1 MSDRIVS
8 VLRPGLRDRAF
19 VNYVQILFSY
29 EEVLCSLLLGSHE
42 ATGERMRLFIL
53 AVAALAVTS
62 TASAQV
68 YVHGYTTKNGTY
80 VAPHYRSSPD
90 GNPYNNYSTVG
101 NVNPYT
107 GQAGTKNP
115 YGSSGSSNSSYG
127 SYSNRNSSS
136 SSNSNNSSS
145 QNCLY
150 YTPC

>member
-1 MSDRIVS
+1 
-8 VLRPGLRDRAF
+8 
-19 VNYVQILFSY
+19 
-29 EEVLCSLLLGSHE
+29 
-42 ATGERMRLFIL
+42 MRLFIL

>member
-1 MSDRIVS
+1 MR
-8 VLRPGLRDRAF
+8 
-19 VNYVQILFSY
+19 FS
-29 EEVLCSLLLGSHE
+29 
-42 ATGERMRLFIL
+42 IL
-53 AVAALAVTS
+53 AAAALAVAS

-80 VAPHYRSSPD
+80 VAPHYRSNPD
-90 GNPYNNYSTVG
+90 GNLSNNYSTVG

-115 YGSSGSSNSSYG
+115 YGSYGSSNGSYG

-136 SSNSNNSSS
+136 SNNSNGYNSAT
-145 QNCLY
+145 CLY

>member
-1 MSDRIVS
+1 
-8 VLRPGLRDRAF
+8 
-19 VNYVQILFSY
+19 
-29 EEVLCSLLLGSHE
+29 
-42 ATGERMRLFIL
+42 MRLFTL

-90 GNPYNNYSTVG
+90 RNPYNNYSTVG

-115 YGSSGSSNSSYG
+115 YRSYGSSG

-136 SSNSNNSSS
+136 SNSDKSSSNN
-145 QNCLY
+145 CRY